1 MTEIRRLDA
10 RSVDEVLPALAGL
23 LVHAVE
29 HGASLGFLS
38 PLSSGEAMGY
48 WEGVR
53 DAVCDGSK
61 VLLVAM
67 REGALLGTV
76 QLDLCRKPN
85 GINRAEVQKLLVH
98 SDARRGGVAS
108 MLMRE
113 AERQAQLLSRG
124 LLYLDT
130 EAGSPAEQFYRSCGY
145 VRLGELP
152 DFAASPQ
159 GQWRATAIYYKTLFA
174 PRPIGQAGAA

>member
-1 MTEIRRLDA
+1 
-10 RSVDEVLPALAGL
+10 VL
-23 LVHAVE
+23 
-29 HGASLGFLS
+29 SQ
-38 PLSSGEAMGY
+38 SGPI
-48 WEGVR
+48 
-53 DAVCDGSK
+53 
-61 VLLVAM
+61 
-67 REGALLGTV
+67 
-76 QLDLCRKPN
+76 LDLT
-85 GINRAEVQKLLVH
+85 EVQKLLVH